1 MITADHAI
9 ELAHRRQRRALR
21 EAAGFAAVLG
31 EPVGFLRR
39 PVAGGTVFEAV
50 ALESAR
56 TCAIVD
62 ERGTLRLAPPAPVR
76 EPWEYS
82 GPLDPDAAANDPL
95 RPVVAPRFGSRAAV
109 ERALVAAARPGPR
122 DG

>member
-1 MITADHAI
+1 MITAEHAI
-9 ELAHRRQRRALR
+9 EVAHRRQRRALR

-31 EPVGFLRR
+31 EPVGFVRR
-39 PVAGGTVFEAV
+39 VGAGGIVFEAV

-62 ERGTLRLAPPAPVR
+62 ERGTLRLAPPTPAR
-76 EPWEYS
+76 EPWEHA
-82 GPLDPDAAANDPL
+82 GPLDPDAADTDPL
-95 RPVVAPRFGSRAAV
+95 RPVVATRFGSHAAA
-109 ERALVAAARPGPR
+109 ERALVAAARPSPR

>member
-9 ELAHRRQRRALR
+9 EVAHRRQRRALR

-39 PVAGGTVFEAV
+39 TVAGGTVFEAV

-56 TCAIVD
+56 TCAVVD
-62 ERGTLRLAPPAPVR
+62 ERGTLRLAPPAPAR
-76 EPWEYS
+76 EPWEYA
-82 GPLDPDAAANDPL
+82 GPLDPEAAAGDPL
-95 RPVVAPRFGSRAAV
+95 RPAVASRFGSRAAA
-109 ERALVAAARPGPR
+109 ERALVAAARPSPR